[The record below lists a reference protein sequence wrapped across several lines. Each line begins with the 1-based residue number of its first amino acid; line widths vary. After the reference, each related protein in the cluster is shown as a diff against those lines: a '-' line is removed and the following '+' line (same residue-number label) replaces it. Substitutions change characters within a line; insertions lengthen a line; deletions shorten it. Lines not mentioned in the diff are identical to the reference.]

1 MLGECCVVV
10 GQWLLQ
16 IKSQKVNIM
25 LSAREIIILKIFLYY
40 YKLQFILIFLLDNE
54 KNKDPLM
61 RNIYHL
67 YKNEDKLKFIII

>member
-1 MLGECCVVV
+1 
-10 GQWLLQ
+10 
-16 IKSQKVNIM
+16 M